1 MNTIDDALYL
11 IALQLNARSVA
22 LINKKTYRFY
32 LTGEQFFDITKDEL
46 ELDFLKAVK
55 QSSKWKQ

>member
-11 IALQLNARSVA
+11 IALQLNARSLA